1 MKITAI
7 YTLRADAGWRM
18 FSFLKITTDSGAIG
32 CVSCAAQAIRLP
44 GGETAAVGLVVP
56 ACRLPRELLGPLRV
70 TAERIATLVALHGP
84 QGTRE
89 N

>member
-1 MKITAI
+1 M
-7 YTLRADAGWRM
+7 
-18 FSFLKITTDSGAIG
+18 
-32 CVSCAAQAIRLP
+32 AA
-44 GGETAAVGLVVP
+44 VVP